1 MDQTELTQFA
11 VDCSLARANFPM
23 TRIIELFER
32 ADVVDDAKDGKSK
45 SGQKAGAGTKSDRSA
60 VASATALTMQ
70 QAELTDLALDCSLAT
85 ADFPMERVVQV
96 FESADAVKDPAALK
110 KGATADGNL
119 ELQEFLEAVVK
130 LAFHR
135 ANPEFGKKGTSK
147 DFVKTPLPE
156 CLVTMLKDNLLL
168 NAKRDA
174 LAETKK
180 QLFADPKAMEAI
192 RKNKDVL
199 KARVEKLAKADVAAT
214 ASSSKKADG
223 KSVSLERLMQELFD
237 IGVAKEVMV

>member
-11 VDCSLARANFPM
+11 VDYSLATANFLM

-70 QAELTDLALDCSLAT
+70 QSELTDLALDCSLAT

-119 ELQEFLEAVVK
+119 ELQEFLDVVVK
-130 LAFHR
+130 LAFHC
-135 ANPEFGKKGTSK
+135 ANPEFGKKGTSPW
-147 DFVKTPLPE
+147 TSSRRPCPSAWSPCSRTTCCSTRSATRPRRRRSSSSQHNCE
-156 CLVTMLKDNLLL
+156 
-168 NAKRDA
+168 R
-174 LAETKK
+174 
-180 QLFADPKAMEAI
+180 LFSHFSSRGDTSTG
-192 RKNKDVL
+192 
-199 KARVEKLAKADVAAT
+199 AT
-214 ASSSKKADG
+214 AFLFERSSPAVVVLPPRVQISIK
-223 KSVSLERLMQELFD
+223 
-237 IGVAKEVMV
+237 

>member
-11 VDCSLARANFPM
+11 VDCSLATANFPM
-23 TRIIELFER
+23 SRIIELFER
-32 ADVVDDAKDGKSK
+32 ADVVDDAKDVKSK

-70 QAELTDLALDCSLAT
+70 QSELTDLALDCSLAT

-119 ELQEFLEAVVK
+119 ELQEFLEAVAK

-135 ANPEFGKKGTSK
+135 VQGF
-147 DFVKTPLPE
+147 
-156 CLVTMLKDNLLL
+156 
-168 NAKRDA
+168 RQDA
-174 LAETKK
+174 
-180 QLFADPKAMEAI
+180 P
-192 RKNKDVL
+192 
-199 KARVEKLAKADVAAT
+199 ARVPGHHAQGQPAAQRE
-214 ASSSKKADG
+214 ARRARGDEEAALRRPEGDG
-223 KSVSLERLMQELFD
+223 GHPQE
-237 IGVAKEVMV
+237 